1 MPRFARPLTLLAT
14 ALLVVFPTIAAS
26 AARKSANLTLVAY
39 STPKASYDQII
50 PAFAATRA
58 GSGVTFST
66 SYGASGTQA
75 SAVIAGLKADV
86 VNLSLAPDMANLV
99 KAGIV
104 SGSWNSAARNKY
116 RGMVTNSLV
125 VFVVRNGNPKNIKTW
140 NDLLKPG
147 VDVIT
152 PNPFTSGG
160 ARWNVMAAYGA
171 WRKTG
176 ATHKQAVANL
186 TTLFQHVSVQ
196 DTSARNALQ
205 TFLAGKG
212 DVLLAY
218 ENEAYAAK
226 YLNHQPIDYHIPR
239 RTILIE
245 NPVAVTKTTA
255 NPVQANAFVDFLF
268 TPKAQALFADNGYRP
283 VLPNVFKKYAKVFP
297 TRKLQIFKIT
307 DRDLGGWVTV
317 QRKFFD
323 PKTGIMAK
331 IEAKVGGVTG

>member
-1 MPRFARPLTLLAT
+1 
-14 ALLVVFPTIAAS
+14 
-26 AARKSANLTLVAY
+26 
-39 STPKASYDQII
+39 
-50 PAFAATRA
+50 
-58 GSGVTFST
+58 VTFSA

-86 VNLSLAPDMANLV
+86 VNLSLAPDMASLV
-99 KAGIV
+99 RAGIV
-104 SGSWNSAARNKY
+104 NGSWSSTARNKY
-116 RGMVTNSLV
+116 RGMVTHSLV
-125 VFVVRNGNPKNIKTW
+125 VFAVRPGNPKKITTW
-140 NDLLKPG
+140 DDLLKPG

-171 WRKTG
+171 WRKAG
-176 ATHKQAVANL
+176 ATHKQAIAKL
-186 TTLFQHVSVQ
+186 TKLFQHVSVQ

-205 TFLAGKG
+205 TFLSGKG
-212 DVLLAY
+212 DVLLSY

-226 YLNHQPIDYHIPR
+226 KLGQPLQYLIPR

-245 NPVAVTKTTA
+245 NPVAVTKTTSSPA
-255 NPVQANAFVDFLF
+255 QAEAFVKFLF

-283 VLPNVFKKYAKVFP
+283 VLPSVFKKYASVFP
-297 TRKLQIFKIT
+297 TKNLNIFKIT
-307 DRDLGGWVTV
+307 DRVLGGWATV
-317 QRKFFD
+317 QPQFFD

>member
-1 MPRFARPLTLLAT
+1 MPRLARPLTLLAAAFLV
-14 ALLVVFPTIAAS
+14 ALPTIAAS
-26 AARKSANLTLVAY
+26 AAGKSANLTLVAY

-50 PAFAATRA
+50 PAFEATPE
-58 GSGVTFST
+58 GSGVTFGT

-75 SAVIAGLKADV
+75 AAVIAGLKADV
-86 VNLSLAPDMANLV
+86 VNLSLQPDMANLV
-99 KAGIV
+99 NAGIV
-104 SGSWNSAARNKY
+104 SGSWSSKRESRY
-116 RGMVTNSLV
+116 HGMVTNSIV
-125 VFVVRNGNPKNIKTW
+125 VFVVRSGNPKKIRGW

-171 WRKTG
+171 WRKAG
-176 ATHKQAVANL
+176 LTHKQAVANL
-186 TTLFQHVSVQ
+186 TKLFRHVSVQ

-205 TFLAGKG
+205 TFLSGKG
-212 DVLLAY
+212 DVLLSY

-226 YLNHQPIDYHIPR
+226 KLGQPIEYHSPA

-255 NPVQANAFVDFLF
+255 NPVQAAAFVSYLF
-268 TPKAQALFADNGYRP
+268 TPAAQKLFANNGYRP
-283 VLPNVFKKYAKVFP
+283 VVKSVFKQYTSVFP
-297 TRKLQIFKIT
+297 TRNLTIFNIT
-307 DRDLGGWVTV
+307 DRLLGGWKKA
-317 QRKFFD
+317 QPQFFD

-331 IEAKVGGVTG
+331 IEAQVGGVTG